1 MTPEHLDLLV
11 SLLCSVLGIA
21 TLGLAFVY
29 HIVDVKLLKTPP
41 LGRLFLLRYLNR
53 SSAPEAFNDQ
63 SSELARGAGGDGPT
77 RP

>member
-41 LGRLFLLRYLNR
+41 LGRLFLLRFVLNELVMQ
-53 SSAPEAFNDQ
+53 SIYQGLQFCNAFF
-63 SSELARGAGGDGPT
+63 T
-77 RP
+77 

>member
-41 LGRLFLLRYLNR
+41 LGRLFLLRFVLNELVMQSIYR
-53 SSAPEAFNDQ
+53 GLQFCNAFF
-63 SSELARGAGGDGPT
+63 T
-77 RP
+77 